1 MKKVVLNEQA
11 LTGITVYEIAPVG
24 SIMIWFSENLPTGWL
39 KCAHIK
45 LAIAD
50 YPQLYNIVK
59 DIPQCQSTEEGY
71 FYTPDFRETTIV
83 GVGENGTHDIASHD
97 VYDIGQ
103 FKDDQLQGHNHGIAS
118 NNTGGRWSSG
128 SNAVESGYNYPSGP
142 LFTTDTGRQS
152 GLPKKFSDEY
162 GEPRI
167 GKTTHGKQTGAHY
180 IIKATN
186 YVSLTQEAIDD
197 SKTTVGNTWSAAE
210 INKRNSYSEEEVV
223 IGEYLGKPLYR
234 RGFINQNIS
243 AVKGWISTSISVAN
257 MKKIVRVNG
266 IDASENDC
274 TGLIQLTQ
282 KSSGYLRLLTTD
294 VWGISDVFIEYT
306 KTTD

>member
-11 LTGITVYEIAPVG
+11 LTGITVYESAPVG

-71 FYTPDFRETTIV
+71 FYTPDFRETTII

-103 FKDDQLQGHNHGIAS
+103 FKDDQFQGHKHSVSQSLVQGNPRVAHFYSQDVAS
-118 NNTGGRWSSG
+118 GARYETPTVS
-128 SNAVESGYNYPSGP
+128 VP
-142 LFTTDTGRQS
+142 TTDGTNGT
-152 GLPKKFSDEY
+152 
-162 GEPRI
+162 PRV

-186 YVSLTQEAIDD
+186 NVPLTSNAIDD
-197 SKTTVGNTWSAAE
+197 NKTTVGNTWSAAE
-210 INKRNSYSEEEVV
+210 INKRNSYSTEETV

-234 RGFINQNIS
+234 KGFINQNIS
-243 AVKGWISTSISVAN
+243 AVNGWVSTSISVAN
-257 MKKIVRVNG
+257 MKKIVRVNC

-274 TGLIQLTQ
+274 TGLVQLTQ
-282 KSSGYLRLLTTD
+282 KSSGYLRLLTTN
-294 VWGISDVFIEYT
+294 VWGISDVFLEYT